1 MIGNSIH
8 VNMCNDTMNV
18 ICIRIK
24 FIIARLILDV
34 ESDQNKTRK
43 TDRKSAY
50 IDQSVDFTFDQITN
64 ADEKVVLKHGS
75 QVDVLNI

>member
-1 MIGNSIH
+1 
-8 VNMCNDTMNV
+8 MCNDTMNV
-18 ICIRIK
+18 ICIQIK
-24 FIIARLILDV
+24 FIIARLIDV

-50 IDQSVDFTFDQITN
+50 IDQRVDFAFDQITN

-75 QVDVLNI
+75 EVDVLNI